1 MDYFPRKSLSKYL
14 VTDTIDFNKHVH
26 NVDIFINDKWRKYG
40 DGDIRRLFKI
50 TRRLELRFWPTRK
63 RSQPSQGDFFV
74 RIALQREPW
83 MHVPVKWFFFNF
95 FCSLIP
101 SFYDTLKKEGAD
113 FSDPDAT
120 VRLKF
125 VKQVYKF
132 CSPDLGGDGLFTDVD
147 YKKSLK
153 IQKG

>member
-1 MDYFPRKSLSKYL
+1 
-14 VTDTIDFNKHVH
+14 
-26 NVDIFINDKWRKYG
+26 
-40 DGDIRRLFKI
+40 
-50 TRRLELRFWPTRK
+50 
-63 RSQPSQGDFFV
+63 
-74 RIALQREPW
+74 
-83 MHVPVKWFFFNF
+83 
-95 FCSLIP
+95 LIP